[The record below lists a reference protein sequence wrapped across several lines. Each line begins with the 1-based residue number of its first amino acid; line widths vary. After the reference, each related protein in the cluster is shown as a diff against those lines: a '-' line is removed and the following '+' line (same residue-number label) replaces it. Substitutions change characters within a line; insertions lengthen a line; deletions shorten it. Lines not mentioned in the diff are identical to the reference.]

1 MRIFVA
7 DALPEACMASLS
19 RAGHEVT
26 LEPLKGQALQ
36 CAVAEAGA
44 EVLIVRSTRVDRQLL
59 QACSG
64 LELIVRAGAGYDTI
78 DYEFAAER
86 GVFVANCPGKNA
98 SAVAEL
104 AVGLM
109 LGLDRRIADNVRD
122 ARAGTWNKARYAK
135 ARGLRG
141 RTLAII
147 GFGNIGRAVA
157 ERAKGL
163 EMNLVVWSRSLTA
176 LRAEALGMTY
186 AASPEAAASV
196 ADIVTIHVAS
206 NADTYHLAGPA
217 FFEAMKPGACL
228 INTSRGSVVDENALV
243 HAMDTKGI
251 RAGLDVFEGEPA
263 YKSGPLEAAIAG
275 HPNVYLTHHIGAST
289 AQAQEA
295 TATEAVRII
304 EAYAREGRVPNCV
317 NLAVQSAASHLLTV
331 RHLDRVGVLA
341 SVLDKVRQANGNVQ
355 EMENLVFAGDNGA
368 ACARIWLAGAAPA
381 VLLRRVRT
389 VEHVLTASVTTL

>member
-1 MRIFVA
+1 
-7 DALPEACMASLS
+7 MASLS

-26 LEPLKGQALQ
+26 VKPLKGQDLQ
-36 CAVAEAGA
+36 EAVVEAGA
-44 EVLIVRSTRVDRQLL
+44 EVLIVRSTRVNRQLL
-59 QACSG
+59 DACSG

-78 DYEFAAER
+78 DVEYAAEC

-104 AVGLM
+104 TVGLM
-109 LGLDRRIADNVRD
+109 LALDRHIADNVRD
-122 ARAGTWNKARYAK
+122 ARTGTWNKARYAK

-147 GFGNIGRAVA
+147 GFGSIGRAVA
-157 ERAKGL
+157 ERARGL

-176 LRAEALGMTY
+176 LRAESLGMTY
-186 AASPEAAASV
+186 AASPEAAAAV
-196 ADIVTIHVAS
+196 ADIVTVHVAATA
-206 NADTYHLAGPA
+206 NTHHLAGSA
-217 FFEAMKPGACL
+217 LFAAMKPGASF
-228 INTSRGSVVDENALV
+228 INTSRGSVVDEQALM

-263 YKSGPLEAAIAG
+263 YKSGPLEVAIAG

-295 TATEAVRII
+295 TAAEAVRII
-304 EAYAREGRVPNCV
+304 EAYSREGRVPNCV
-317 NLAVQSAASHLLTV
+317 NLAIQSAASHLLTV

-341 SVLDKVRQANGNVQ
+341 AVLDKVRQANGNVQ

-368 ACARIWLAGAAPA
+368 ACARIWLTGAAPE
-381 VLLRRVRT
+381 LLLDSVRA